1 MHAGE
6 VSLAKAPAINTSAA
20 HRKAEPLCQDK
31 KKNEIKA
38 LLRENIGSGTAG
50 THLTWYQSCALL
62 DFNERDKIP
71 QHFQGH
77 LYVVCNHKCSQY
89 TTPKGFN
96 HTISS

>member
-1 MHAGE
+1 MLGRYHLLKPQQLIPLLPTGRL
-6 VSLAKAPAINTSAA
+6 SHSAKI
-20 HRKAEPLCQDK
+20 K

-96 HTISS
+96 HTISF